1 MVLPIL
7 ARGAGI
13 VAKTSRVSAGAR
25 MARNITGRRRGG
37 NQPPRGGDQGAERG
51 VSSLVVRPKTTM
63 VPKSTLVTPK
73 TFPVSSTSTSAKTG
87 DKLTGIQDN
96 LIEIDKILKGTLAE
110 QKNQEDLKRKSEK
123 SGKRSNLENN
133 LENKNQI
140 LGKLGKKKT
149 SQTTNT
155 KTWIPRLDS
164 EFYW

>member
-13 VAKTSRVSAGAR
+13 VAKTSRVSTGAR

-51 VSSLVVRPKTTM
+51 VSSLVIRPKTTM

-73 TFPVSSTSTSAKTG
+73 TFPISSTSTSAKTG

-110 QKNQEDLKRKSEK
+110 QKNQEDLKENQRRVRKDL
-123 SGKRSNLENN
+123 NL
-133 LENKNQI
+133 KI
-140 LGKLGKKKT
+140 
-149 SQTTNT
+149 
-155 KTWIPRLDS
+155 I
-164 EFYW
+164 